1 MAWVSESSQWW
12 RSMAVV
18 VVWGLMVATF
28 LTLVVVPSMYYL
40 LERGK
45 ERMAG
50 LGARLRAQGRDGRT

>member
-28 LTLVVVPSMYYL
+28 LTLVVVPSMYFL

-45 ERMAG
+45 ERITG
-50 LGARLRAQGRDGRT
+50 LGARLRPGRG

>member
-1 MAWVSESSQWW
+1 MSESSQWW

-40 LERGK
+40 LRAGK

-50 LGARLRAQGRDGRT
+50 LGAAARARTGGRT